1 MKILVTGA
9 AGLIGSHLCDIL
21 INKDHEVTG
30 IDDLSYGNVRNLH
43 SKINFIED
51 KVENIFKY
59 EERYDVIYHLASLK
73 KVWDG
78 SIYSSDVML
87 TNFLMT
93 DAITKKA
100 LRDGSK
106 LIFASTSDIYG
117 NSKTFLESDNLT
129 MGPPGN
135 RRYSYALSKWHSE
148 QYILN
153 TSLEEGALLK
163 AVIVRVFGCASPR
176 SNTSWSGGH
185 VPLFID
191 LASNNEDI
199 LIHGEGLQTR
209 SISHALDIAEG
220 FSNCLDIKNEIIN
233 LGTDQQTTVKYV
245 AEYIV
250 NKLNSKSRIK
260 YIPKEKI
267 FKNYNEIM
275 VRFANTDKAKKLINY
290 KVNYTTEQVIDEI
303 IKSL

>member
-21 INKDHEVTG
+21 VNKGHKVTG
-30 IDDLSYGNVRNLH
+30 IDNLSFGNIDNIN
-43 SKINFIED
+43 KNINFIKD
-51 KVENIFKY
+51 KVQNIFQYKDKY
-59 EERYDVIYHLASLK
+59 DIIYHLSSLK

-78 SIYSSDVML
+78 SIYSYDVML
-87 TNFLMT
+87 ENFNMT
-93 DAITKKA
+93 QVITSKA
-100 LRDGSK
+100 LVDNAK

-117 NSKTFLESDNLT
+117 NSQTFKEDSDIT
-129 MGPPGN
+129 MGPPTN
-135 RRYSYALSKWHSE
+135 IRYSYALSKWHSE

-153 TSLEEGALLK
+153 CTAEENLK
-163 AVIVRVFGCASPR
+163 AVIIRVFGCASHR

-185 VPLFID
+185 VPLFVD
-191 LASNNEDI
+191 LALKNQDI
-199 LIHGEGLQTR
+199 NIHGDGLQTR

-220 FSNCLDIKNEIIN
+220 FSNCLNIKNEILN

-250 NKLNSKSRIK
+250 NKLNSKSKIN
-260 YIPKEKI
+260 YIPKDKI
-267 FKNYNEIM
+267 FGNYNEIM
-275 VRFANTDKAKKLINY
+275 IRFANTTKAKQLIDY

-303 IKSL
+303 IDSLQ

>member
-21 INKDHEVTG
+21 VNKGHKVTG
-30 IDDLSYGNVRNLH
+30 IDNLSFGNIDNIN
-43 SKINFIED
+43 KNINFIKD
-51 KVENIFKY
+51 KVQNIFQYTDK
-59 EERYDVIYHLASLK
+59 YDVIYHLASLK

-87 TNFLMT
+87 ENFNMT
-93 DAITKKA
+93 QTITSKA
-100 LRDGSK
+100 LVDNAK

-117 NSKTFLESDNLT
+117 NSQTFKEDSDIT
-129 MGPPGN
+129 MGPPTN
-135 RRYSYALSKWHSE
+135 IRYSYALSKWHSE

-153 TSLEEGALLK
+153 CTAEENLK
-163 AVIVRVFGCASPR
+163 AVIIRVFGCASHR

-185 VPLFID
+185 VPLFVD
-191 LASNNEDI
+191 LALKNQDI
-199 LIHGEGLQTR
+199 NIHGDGLQTR

-220 FSNCLDIKNEIIN
+220 FSNCLNIKNEILN

-250 NKLNSKSRIK
+250 NKLNSKSKIN
-260 YIPKEKI
+260 YIPKDKI
-267 FKNYNEIM
+267 FGNYNEIM
-275 VRFANTDKAKKLINY
+275 IRFANTTKAKQLIDY

-303 IKSL
+303 IDSLQ

>member
-9 AGLIGSHLCDIL
+9 EGLIGSHLCDIL
-21 INKDHEVTG
+21 VNKGHKVTG
-30 IDDLSYGNVRNLH
+30 IDNLSFGNIDNIN
-43 SKINFIED
+43 KNINFIKD
-51 KVENIFKY
+51 KVQNIFQYTDKY
-59 EERYDVIYHLASLK
+59 DIIYHLASLK

-87 TNFLMT
+87 ENFNMT
-93 DAITKKA
+93 QVITSKA
-100 LRDGSK
+100 LVDNAK

-117 NSKTFLESDNLT
+117 NSQTFKEDSDIT
-129 MGPPGN
+129 MGPPTN
-135 RRYSYALSKWHSE
+135 IRYSYALSKWHSE

-153 TSLEEGALLK
+153 CTAEENLK
-163 AVIVRVFGCASPR
+163 AVIIRVFGCASHR

-185 VPLFID
+185 VPLFVD
-191 LASNNEDI
+191 LALKNQDI
-199 LIHGEGLQTR
+199 NIHGDGLQTR

-220 FSNCLDIKNEIIN
+220 FSNCLNIKNEILN

-250 NKLNSKSRIK
+250 NKLNSKSKIN
-260 YIPKEKI
+260 YIPKDKI
-267 FKNYNEIM
+267 FGNYNEIM
-275 VRFANTDKAKKLINY
+275 IRFANTTKAKQLIDY

-303 IKSL
+303 IDSLQ

>member
-21 INKDHEVTG
+21 VNKGHKVTCIDNLSFGNIDNINK
-30 IDDLSYGNVRNLH
+30 N
-43 SKINFIED
+43 INFIKD
-51 KVENIFKY
+51 KVQNIFQYTDKY
-59 EERYDVIYHLASLK
+59 DIIYHLASLK

-87 TNFLMT
+87 ENFNMT
-93 DAITKKA
+93 QVITSKA
-100 LRDGSK
+100 LVDNAK

-117 NSKTFLESDNLT
+117 NSQTFKEDSDIT
-129 MGPPGN
+129 MGPPTN
-135 RRYSYALSKWHSE
+135 IRYSYALSKWHSE

-153 TSLEEGALLK
+153 CTAEENLK
-163 AVIVRVFGCASPR
+163 AVIIRVFGCASHR

-185 VPLFID
+185 VPLFVD
-191 LASNNEDI
+191 LALKNQDI
-199 LIHGEGLQTR
+199 NIHGDGLQTR

-220 FSNCLDIKNEIIN
+220 FSNCLNIKNEILN

-250 NKLNSKSRIK
+250 NKLNSKSKIN
-260 YIPKEKI
+260 YIPKDKI
-267 FKNYNEIM
+267 FGNYNEIM
-275 VRFANTDKAKKLINY
+275 IRFANTTKAKQLIDY
-290 KVNYTTEQVIDEI
+290 KVNYTTEQVIDKI
-303 IKSL
+303 IDSLQ

>member
-21 INKDHEVTG
+21 VNKGHKVTG
-30 IDDLSYGNVRNLH
+30 IDNLSFGNIDNIN
-43 SKINFIED
+43 KNINFIKD
-51 KVENIFKY
+51 KVQNIFQYTDKY
-59 EERYDVIYHLASLK
+59 DIIYHLASLK

-87 TNFLMT
+87 ENFNMT
-93 DAITKKA
+93 QTITSKA
-100 LRDGSK
+100 LVDNAK

-117 NSKTFLESDNLT
+117 NSQTFKEDSDIT
-129 MGPPGN
+129 MGPPTN
-135 RRYSYALSKWHSE
+135 IRYSYALSKWHSE

-153 TSLEEGALLK
+153 CTAEENLK
-163 AVIVRVFGCASPR
+163 AVIIRVFGCASHR

-185 VPLFID
+185 VPLFVD
-191 LASNNEDI
+191 LALKNQDI
-199 LIHGEGLQTR
+199 NIHGDGLQTR

-220 FSNCLDIKNEIIN
+220 FSNCLNIKNEILN

-250 NKLNSKSRIK
+250 NKLNSKSKIN
-260 YIPKEKI
+260 YIPKDKI
-267 FKNYNEIM
+267 FGNYNEIM
-275 VRFANTDKAKKLINY
+275 IRFANTTKAKQLIDY

-303 IKSL
+303 IDSLQ

>member
-21 INKDHEVTG
+21 VNKGHKVTG
-30 IDDLSYGNVRNLH
+30 IDNLSFGNIDNIN
-43 SKINFIED
+43 KNINFIKD
-51 KVENIFKY
+51 KVQNIFQYTDKY
-59 EERYDVIYHLASLK
+59 DIIYHLASLK

-87 TNFLMT
+87 ENFKE
-93 DAITKKA
+93 D
-100 LRDGSK
+100 
-106 LIFASTSDIYG
+106 SDI
-117 NSKTFLESDNLT
+117 T
-129 MGPPGN
+129 MGPPTN
-135 RRYSYALSKWHSE
+135 IRYSYALSKWHSE

-153 TSLEEGALLK
+153 CTAEENLK
-163 AVIVRVFGCASPR
+163 AVIIRVFGCASHR

-185 VPLFID
+185 VPLFVD
-191 LASNNEDI
+191 LALKNQDI
-199 LIHGEGLQTR
+199 NIHGDGLQTR

-220 FSNCLDIKNEIIN
+220 FSNCLNIKNEILN

-250 NKLNSKSRIK
+250 NKLNSKSKIN
-260 YIPKEKI
+260 YIPKDKI
-267 FKNYNEIM
+267 FGNYNEIM
-275 VRFANTDKAKKLINY
+275 IRFANTTKAKQLIDY

-303 IKSL
+303 IDSLQ

>member
-21 INKDHEVTG
+21 VNKGHKVTG
-30 IDDLSYGNVRNLH
+30 IDNLSFGNIDNIN
-43 SKINFIED
+43 KNINFIKD
-51 KVENIFKY
+51 KVQNIFQYTDKY
-59 EERYDVIYHLASLK
+59 DIIYHLASLK

-87 TNFLMT
+87 ENFNMT
-93 DAITKKA
+93 QVITSKA
-100 LRDGSK
+100 LVDNAK

-117 NSKTFLESDNLT
+117 NSQTFKEDSDIT
-129 MGPPGN
+129 MGPPTN
-135 RRYSYALSKWHSE
+135 IRYSYALSKWHSE

-153 TSLEEGALLK
+153 CTAEENLK
-163 AVIVRVFGCASPR
+163 AVIIRVFGCASHR

-185 VPLFID
+185 VPLFVD
-191 LASNNEDI
+191 LALKNQDI
-199 LIHGEGLQTR
+199 NIHGDGLQTR

-220 FSNCLDIKNEIIN
+220 FSNCLNIKNEILN

-250 NKLNSKSRIK
+250 NKLNSKSKIN
-260 YIPKEKI
+260 YIPKDKI
-267 FKNYNEIM
+267 FGNYNEIM
-275 VRFANTDKAKKLINY
+275 IRFANTTKAKQLIDY

-303 IKSL
+303 IDSLQ

>member
-21 INKDHEVTG
+21 VNKGHKVTG
-30 IDDLSYGNVRNLH
+30 IDNLSFGNIDNIN
-43 SKINFIED
+43 KNINFIKD
-51 KVENIFKY
+51 KVQNIFQYTDKY
-59 EERYDVIYHLASLK
+59 DIIYHLASLK

-87 TNFLMT
+87 ENFNMT
-93 DAITKKA
+93 QVITSKA
-100 LRDGSK
+100 LVDNAK

-117 NSKTFLESDNLT
+117 NSQTFKEDSDIT
-129 MGPPGN
+129 MGPPTN
-135 RRYSYALSKWHSE
+135 IRYSYALSKWHSE

-153 TSLEEGALLK
+153 CTAEENLK
-163 AVIVRVFGCASPR
+163 AVIIRVFGCASHR

-191 LASNNEDI
+191 LALKNQDI
-199 LIHGEGLQTR
+199 NIHGDGLQTR

-220 FSNCLDIKNEIIN
+220 FSNCLNIKNEILN

-250 NKLNSKSRIK
+250 NKLNSKSKIN
-260 YIPKEKI
+260 YIPKDKI
-267 FKNYNEIM
+267 FGNYNEINR
-275 VRFANTDKAKKLINY
+275 RFANTEKAKKLFNY
-290 KVNYTTEQVIDEI
+290 QINYTTEQVIDEMI
-303 IKSL
+303 ESYLK

>member
-1 MKILVTGA
+1 MKILVTGT

-21 INKDHEVTG
+21 VNKGHKVTG
-30 IDDLSYGNVRNLH
+30 IDNLSFGNIDNIN
-43 SKINFIED
+43 KNINFIKD
-51 KVENIFKY
+51 KVQNIFQYTDKY
-59 EERYDVIYHLASLK
+59 DIIYHLASLK

-87 TNFLMT
+87 ENFNMT
-93 DAITKKA
+93 QVITSKA
-100 LRDGSK
+100 LVDNAK

-117 NSKTFLESDNLT
+117 NSQTFKEDSDIT
-129 MGPPGN
+129 MGPPTN
-135 RRYSYALSKWHSE
+135 IRYSYALSKWHSE

-153 TSLEEGALLK
+153 CTAEENLK
-163 AVIVRVFGCASPR
+163 AVIIRVFGCASHR

-185 VPLFID
+185 VPLFVD
-191 LASNNEDI
+191 LALKNQDI
-199 LIHGEGLQTR
+199 NIHGDGLQTR

-220 FSNCLDIKNEIIN
+220 FSNCLNIKNEILN

-250 NKLNSKSRIK
+250 NKLNSKSKIN
-260 YIPKEKI
+260 YIPKDKI
-267 FKNYNEIM
+267 FGNYNEIM
-275 VRFANTDKAKKLINY
+275 IRFANTTKAKQLIDY

-303 IKSL
+303 IDSLQ